1 MGDQYHED
9 DEMKVVYHGEMEA
22 GNTTENLFVSVWGYV
37 TLGSKNFKFV
47 AFLLRRSWVRPSRAE
62 DVPACGLHRS
72 IHSQARR
79 NPLEH
84 RIGLGLLPVCRMD
97 FFAAQSDKVWTA
109 TPRWGVKRL
118 IIIHMALFRDWCVP
132 SHVTYLP
139 VRQSRIPLAVYCMIQ
154 LLVTLYL
161 SRTPRRLMGEK
172 EQEIL

>member
-1 MGDQYHED
+1 MTFVIFLSGLVLLGGLIFFYMKYKSLQKHYSQMGDQYHED

-37 TLGSKNFKFV
+37 TLGSKNFKCV

-84 RIGLGLLPVCRMD
+84 RIGLGLLPVFRMD
-97 FFAAQSDKVWTA
+97 FFAAQSDKVRTA
-109 TPRWGVKRL
+109 TPR
-118 IIIHMALFRDWCVP
+118 
-132 SHVTYLP
+132 
-139 VRQSRIPLAVYCMIQ
+139 
-154 LLVTLYL
+154 
-161 SRTPRRLMGEK
+161 
-172 EQEIL
+172 